1 MSNTLTELAWAAQ
14 NLADALYSKSD
25 KVAEAARHI
34 CELRLL
40 VETAYREGFLDGY
53 DDDARP
59 QDADSGWEH
68 SDVRKQLEQA
78 R

>member
-1 MSNTLTELAWAAQ
+1 MNYEQSNVGLGMVPHKRNCRCDECRIEKQQRRIRKL
-14 NLADALYSKSD
+14 
-25 KVAEAARHI
+25 EA
-34 CELRLL
+34 L
-40 VETAYREGFLDGY
+40 VESAYREGFIDGY

-68 SDVRKQLEQA
+68 SEARRELEPP

>member
-1 MSNTLTELAWAAQ
+1 MSDTDTTSAAAWA
-14 NLADALYSKSD
+14 LLTSEVSGCRERI
-25 KVAEAARHI
+25 AEMEA
-34 CELRLL
+34 L
-40 VETAYREGFLDGY
+40 VESAYREGFIDGY

-68 SDVRKQLEQA
+68 SEARRELEPP